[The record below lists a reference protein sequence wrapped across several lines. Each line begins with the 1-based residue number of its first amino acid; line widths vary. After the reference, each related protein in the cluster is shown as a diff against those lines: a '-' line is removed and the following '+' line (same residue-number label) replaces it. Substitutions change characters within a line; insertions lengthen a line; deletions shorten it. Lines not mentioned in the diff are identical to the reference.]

1 MRKLIYLAALGLLAL
16 GGCSS
21 QTASGYRPQSAAL
34 PGPGFMVDDDDV
46 VVVPYAAYVPRSS
59 NPAINSAAQER
70 LYAHP
75 E

>member
-1 MRKLIYLAALGLLAL
+1 MRKLIYLAALGLFAL

-21 QTASGYRPQSAAL
+21 QTAYGYRPQTAVL
-34 PGPGFMVDDDDV
+34 PGPGFIDGDL
-46 VVVPYAAYVPRSS
+46 VVPYPAYVPRSG

>member
-21 QTASGYRPQSAAL
+21 QTGYGYRPQSAAL
-34 PGPGFMVDDDDV
+34 PGAGFIDDDV
-46 VVVPYAAYVPRSS
+46 VVPYARYVPRSG

>member
-16 GGCSS
+16 GGCGS
-21 QTASGYRPQSAAL
+21 QTGYGYRPQTAAL
-34 PGPGFMVDDDDV
+34 PGPGFIDEVDV
-46 VVVPYAAYVPRSS
+46 TYASYVPRSG